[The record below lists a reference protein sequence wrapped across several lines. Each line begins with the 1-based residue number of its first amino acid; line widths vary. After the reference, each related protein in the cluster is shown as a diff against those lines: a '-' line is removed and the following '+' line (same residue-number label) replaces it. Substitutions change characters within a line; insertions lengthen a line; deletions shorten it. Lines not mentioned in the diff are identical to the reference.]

1 MGKIFTD
8 IADVFKRNGNLATR
22 LIIINVLVFF
32 AFSLIKFGVN
42 LFPDSSITAA
52 HIDLNTLVSQDFITF
67 ISHPWALLFHPFT
80 QNGLFSLLFDLIII
94 YWFGNMLADFIG
106 GRKMVITYLS
116 GALFSV
122 FFFSLVWGIF
132 TLLNKSLASRDFLY
146 GASAGSFAIMFAYV
160 ALNQESEVMIFTFRV
175 KVRILV
181 LVLLVI
187 SIFRSP
193 PLGVLDLGGAVF
205 GYTQMKL
212 LRSGINLTSGIEK
225 LSLWLGDL
233 FKPKSRPFQQKFNK
247 QQVGSEKG
255 KIISFNSN
263 YRDANP
269 TQEEV
274 DFLLDKINKEGY
286 ESLSK
291 EEKIRLHKASQSA
304 D

>member
-1 MGKIFTD
+1 MGKVFTD

-22 LIIINVLVFF
+22 LIIINVLAFF

-42 LFPDSSITAA
+42 LFPESALTPG
-52 HIDLNTLVSQDFITF
+52 HIELNTLVSQDFITF
-67 ISHPWALLFHPFT
+67 ISHPWTLLFHPFT
-80 QNGLFSLLFDLIII
+80 QQGLFSLLFDLIII

-106 GRKMVITYLS
+106 GRKMVVTYLS

-122 FFFSLVWGIF
+122 VFFTVVWGVF
-132 TLLNKSLASRDFLY
+132 SLLNKGLASKDFLY
-146 GASAGSFAIMFAYV
+146 GASAGGFSLMYAYV
-160 ALNQESEVMIFTFRV
+160 ALNPESEVIIFTFRV
-175 KVRILV
+175 KTRILV
-181 LVLLVI
+181 LVLLVV

-193 PLGVLDLGGAVF
+193 PLGVVDLGGAVF
-205 GYTQMKL
+205 GYVQMKL
-212 LRSGINLTSGIEK
+212 LRSGVNLTYGLEK
-225 LSLWLGDL
+225 FFMWLGDL
-233 FKPKSRPFQQKFNK
+233 FKPKRKPFQQKYN
-247 QQVGSEKG
+247 QQPVSAEKG
-255 KIISFNSN
+255 KVLSFNSN
-263 YRDANP
+263 FRDTNP